1 MSPII
6 GLTAPAPVIDEEH
19 RRACHEAGIWIDRLG
34 AEIPV
39 QTMPDPYLLGVMAH
53 LYRLVRREARRN
65 RRFYLMALPPQ
76 EDMAREAFD
85 EEWDYWVQND
95 DEEQIYDGLQ
105 HQPIYEHLMFEM
117 VRRGLWRGTLEQSL
131 KKEEGTWHP

>member
-1 MSPII
+1 MNPIL
-6 GLTAPAPVIDEEH
+6 GLTAPAPQIDEGH

-39 QTMPDPYLLGVMAH
+39 QTMTDRCLLGVMAH

-105 HQPIYEHLMFEM
+105 HQPIYEHLMDELI
-117 VRRGLWRGTLEQSL
+117 RRDLWRGTAEQTL
-131 KKEEGTWHP
+131 KEERR

>member
-1 MSPII
+1 
-6 GLTAPAPVIDEEH
+6 
-19 RRACHEAGIWIDRLG
+19 
-34 AEIPV
+34 
-39 QTMPDPYLLGVMAH
+39 MPDPYLLGVMAH

-76 EDMAREAFD
+76 GDMAREAFD

-95 DEEQIYDGLQ
+95 DAEQIYDGLQ